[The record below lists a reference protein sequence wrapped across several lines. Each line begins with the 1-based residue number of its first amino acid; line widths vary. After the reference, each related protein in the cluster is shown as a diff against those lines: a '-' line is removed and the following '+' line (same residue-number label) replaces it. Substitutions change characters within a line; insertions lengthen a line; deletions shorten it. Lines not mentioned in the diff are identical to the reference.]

1 MKMPDENTDFDTVLG
16 AATVAEKPA
25 AIKAVA
31 DALTKKAKVPPKPA
45 AKVPPKPAAK
55 PAAKAAPKAPVKAA
69 AKAPVKAAA
78 KAPVKAAAKAPAKP
92 AKVANGTGKAVDGS
106 RRGERTGEYSAAV
119 TTAYAKL
126 KNLRAGTSLSTRELA
141 EKHADL
147 ELKPWAF
154 KAAALRLSAENGCK
168 IINKDRINTVTR
180 L

>member
-16 AATVAEKPA
+16 AASVAEKPA
-25 AIKAVA
+25 AIKAVT

-55 PAAKAAPKAPVKAA
+55 VAAKAPAKAPAKPAAKAA
-69 AKAPVKAAA
+69 AKAP
-78 KAPVKAAAKAPAKP
+78 AKAPAKP